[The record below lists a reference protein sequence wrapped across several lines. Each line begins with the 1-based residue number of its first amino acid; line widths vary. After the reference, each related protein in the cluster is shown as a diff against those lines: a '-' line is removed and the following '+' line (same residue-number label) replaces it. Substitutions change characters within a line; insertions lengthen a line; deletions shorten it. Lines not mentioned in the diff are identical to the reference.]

1 MRPTSSS
8 TLSVAAL
15 GTMLALVSFS
25 TPVAAIGPISQALGA
40 DVAGRTWMLSA
51 MSIGLGATL
60 LTAGTLADDRGRRRV
75 FVVGLV
81 LLAVAS
87 VVGAVATTPLVFTLA
102 RAAQGVGNA
111 AVIAASLGLI
121 AGTFAPGPERA
132 RASGVWGASVGA
144 GIMVGPLLTSELD
157 RYASWRYAYGL
168 VAVAA
173 LTLAVVARRR
183 VAESTRGNR
192 RGLDLSGALTFAGAM
207 CALLAGLVEGRL
219 GWGRPVVLAL
229 LVVAAGLLS
238 AFVVVEL
245 RSARPMLDLRLF
257 RQRGFIAATVA
268 GFAAGAGVIALVQN
282 LPVFL
287 DQAFGVPA
295 TTTAYLAVVWS
306 ATSVVTALAVRWLP
320 AGLPGRAQ
328 LGIGLLGVAAGQLA
342 MAFVGPSWTWLAFL
356 PGMFVAGVFSGLL
369 NAALGREA
377 VATVPE
383 GEGALG
389 SGANNTARYLGS
401 AVGVTVVAVI
411 AAAGDG
417 TGVQGL
423 VDCWNHAALVTVLV
437 SVVGG
442 LVALLLREPR
452 RPAPAPTDEPAGMR
466 DAPVPD

>member
-1 MRPTSSS
+1 
-8 TLSVAAL
+8 
-15 GTMLALVSFS
+15 
-25 TPVAAIGPISQALGA
+25 
-40 DVAGRTWMLSA
+40 
-51 MSIGLGATL
+51 
-60 LTAGTLADDRGRRRV
+60 
-75 FVVGLV
+75 
-81 LLAVAS
+81 
-87 VVGAVATTPLVFTLA
+87 
-102 RAAQGVGNA
+102 
-111 AVIAASLGLI
+111 
-121 AGTFAPGPERA
+121 
-132 RASGVWGASVGA
+132 
-144 GIMVGPLLTSELD
+144 
-157 RYASWRYAYGL
+157 
-168 VAVAA
+168 
-173 LTLAVVARRR
+173 
-183 VAESTRGNR
+183 
-192 RGLDLSGALTFAGAM
+192 
-207 CALLAGLVEGRL
+207 
-219 GWGRPVVLAL
+219 
-229 LVVAAGLLS
+229 
-238 AFVVVEL
+238 
-245 RSARPMLDLRLF
+245 MLDLRLF